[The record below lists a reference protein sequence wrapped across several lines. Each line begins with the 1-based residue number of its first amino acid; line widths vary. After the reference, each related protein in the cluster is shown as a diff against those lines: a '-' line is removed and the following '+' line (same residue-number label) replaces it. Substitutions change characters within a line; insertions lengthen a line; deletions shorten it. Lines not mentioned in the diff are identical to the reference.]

1 LTYSAFTDIIG
12 YLNFEITYMKVIDI
26 IDAHKEFKNYLSQN
40 RRSTSTI
47 VAYGKDIEQLVSFL
61 KELQKNHIHDV
72 TKGDLESFLAKM
84 TKNGYTPKSISR
96 KLNSTRTFYR
106 FLKANEYVTDDPSL
120 LVAHPR
126 YQLAAPR
133 ILTPTEYR
141 ALRDA
146 ARNDGRIF
154 AIIELLL
161 QTGIR
166 IGELAVLKL
175 SDIQKGGLRIAP
187 MEKHE
192 ERSVPLNK
200 RAKEA
205 LNNYLKV
212 RPKSPTG
219 GKSDHLFIT
228 KSGKPFLIRN
238 IRTAVERYFRL
249 AEIKNAKVND
259 LRHTFVAH
267 HLKYGVSLVLI
278 SKVLGHKRLSTT
290 ERYLEYV
297 KDRAKENGILTE
309 L

>member
-1 LTYSAFTDIIG
+1 
-12 YLNFEITYMKVIDI
+12 MKAIDI
-26 IDAHKEFKNYLSQN
+26 KDAHKEFKNYLTQN
-40 RRSTSTI
+40 KRSASTI

-61 KELQKNHIHDV
+61 KELSKNHIHEA

-106 FLKANEYVTDDPSL
+106 FLKLNEYVTDDPSL
-120 LVAHPR
+120 LVAHPH

-146 ARNDGRIF
+146 ARPDARMF

-166 IGELAVLKL
+166 IGELAALKL

-187 MEKHE
+187 AEKHP
-192 ERSVPLNK
+192 ERIVPLNK
-200 RAKEA
+200 RAQEA
-205 LNNYLKV
+205 LNNYLKI
-212 RPKSPTG
+212 RPKAG
-219 GKSDHLFIT
+219 SDHLFIT
-228 KSGKPFLIRN
+228 KSGNPFLIRN

-267 HLKYGVSLVLI
+267 HLKHGVSLVLI